1 MVRVA
6 YRISPLPNDAEHFKQ
21 FADAVGAFQTEKT
34 VETQLEFVRSN
45 VLNAKG
51 KEYSPTMIKGILN
64 NLESLN
70 LLKHHGEST
79 YELTSLDGAS
89 LRMIQHLHGFNRT
102 FFRCYTVMASI
113 QWRKTH
119 LNTFIQLIRIS
130 SPFCLTY
137 WIRFVVPG
145 VI

>member
-6 YRISPLPNDAEHFKQ
+6 YRISPLPNDADHFKQ
-21 FADAVGAFQTEKT
+21 FADAVEAFH
-34 VETQLEFVRSN
+34 VEDHSGTLLDFVRSH

-79 YELTSLDGAS
+79 YELTSFGRS
-89 LRMIQHLHGFNRT
+89 LTEDDSALHGFNRT

-130 SPFCLTY
+130 SPSVTY